1 MTSTNVT
8 LISAPAVGT
17 RSADEAA
24 VGAVTQAGPRP
35 SVGDVERA
43 VALAGRAPSIHN
55 TQPWRFVLTADALE
69 LWADR
74 RRQLATA
81 DLDGR
86 ALLVSCGGALYL
98 AGLGLAAQGWRTVTE
113 RLPDPA
119 EPDLLARIRVIG
131 RQPAGGRVPPAAAAA
146 ERRRT
151 ERRPFGPG
159 VVSAEL
165 LDGLCAA
172 VEDRALYAHVVVRPD
187 ERLDLA
193 VAVSW
198 ADGLEAGD
206 AAFRAELA
214 RWVRPDAGAAGEG
227 VTTTAVPRVPP
238 GKPRHTEV
246 PVRDFEVGAPGAQEL
261 AGGVDGVDEQPAY
274 LVLFSRDDDTATRLR
289 SGEAY
294 TRLSVEAERLG
305 LASSAITQ
313 ALDLPGVRS
322 RVRALMSWPD
332 HPQMIMRIGWPPA
345 GDSAPPTPRRPVAAV
360 LTVTRPDAPTPPPS

>member
-1 MTSTNVT
+1 
-8 LISAPAVGT
+8 
-17 RSADEAA
+17 
-24 VGAVTQAGPRP
+24 
-35 SVGDVERA
+35 
-43 VALAGRAPSIHN
+43 
-55 TQPWRFVLTADALE
+55 VLTADALE

-119 EPDLLARIRVIG
+119 EPDLLARVRVVG
-131 RQPAGGRVPPAAAAA
+131 RRRADGRVPRAAAAA

-159 VVSAEL
+159 VLSAGL

-172 VEDRALYAHVVVRPD
+172 VEDRALYAHPVVRPD

-214 RWVRPDAGAAGEG
+214 QWVRPDAGAAGEG
-227 VTTTAVPRVPP
+227 VSTTAVPRVPP
-238 GKPRHTEV
+238 GQPRHTEV
-246 PVRDFEVGAPGAQEL
+246 PVRDFEVGSPGAQEL
-261 AGGVDGVDEQPAY
+261 AGGVDEQPAY
-274 LVLFSRDDDTATRLR
+274 LVLFSRDDDATTRLR

-294 TRLSVEAERLG
+294 ARLSVEAERLG
-305 LASSAITQ
+305 LASSPMTQ

-322 RVRALMSWPD
+322 RVRALMNWPD
-332 HPQMIMRIGWPPA
+332 HPQMIMRVGWPPA
-345 GDSAPPTPRRPVAAV
+345 GDRAPPTPRRPVAAV
-360 LTVTRPDAPTPPPS
+360 LTVARLDAPARPLA